1 MGKHENGVFYPSRG
15 PAPEVVTFQQEHPL
29 ATWAESLRFVIRH
42 FPQGKPENPIWVL
55 EGSAA
60 VFLLHPGQRPVPN
73 DLDIITPSRAFAHQ
87 FSHARGI
94 EVKTLDFWFT
104 IRGLRV
110 NSKRSDYVIHATQAV
125 DFEGTS
131 VLVMHPGL
139 LAVSKLLPYGSHDP
153 RPQDTLDIQLL
164 NVSPD
169 DISET
174 LAVIRGNRARLP
186 VLQAS

>member
-1 MGKHENGVFYPSRG
+1 MEKKENGVFYPSRG
-15 PAPEVVTFQQEHPL
+15 PAPEVVRFQQEHPA
-29 ATWAESLRFVIRH
+29 ATWIESLRFVIEH
-42 FPQGKPENPIWVL
+42 FPQGEPEKPIWVL

-60 VFLLHPGQRPVPN
+60 VFLLCPGQRPVPN

-87 FSHARGI
+87 FSHTRGI
-94 EVKTLDFWFT
+94 EVKTLDYWFAM
-104 IRGLRV
+104 RKLHG
-110 NSKRSDYVIHATQAV
+110 NPKRKDYVMRATQPV
-125 DFEGTS
+125 NFDGIS
-131 VLVMHPGL
+131 VFVMHPGL

-169 DISET
+169 DMRET
-174 LAVIRGNRARLP
+174 LVAIRGNRARLP